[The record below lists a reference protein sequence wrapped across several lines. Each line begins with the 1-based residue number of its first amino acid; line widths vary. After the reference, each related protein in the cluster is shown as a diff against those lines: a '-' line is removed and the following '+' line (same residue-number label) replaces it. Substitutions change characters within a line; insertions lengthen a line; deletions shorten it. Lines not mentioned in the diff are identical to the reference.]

1 MVHELQQ
8 IYLRMAFAWIQTLQ
22 TKLIFRRKVRYELFS
37 SRVRIGRTSRPF
49 PPSKRYGRLSTHT
62 AFQFDPATE
71 KLQADGC
78 FHPSQDAPVEA
89 QHNLLCGVPRCA
101 GEHGSITSS
110 VICIPWLTCLSS
122 VRLGLPWR
130 TFTMSLPLQKSFR
143 LLRRL
148 RPLSRPLAFL
158 RLLQALAV

>member
-1 MVHELQQ
+1 M
-8 IYLRMAFAWIQTLQ
+8 
-22 TKLIFRRKVRYELFS
+22 K
-37 SRVRIGRTSRPF
+37 
-49 PPSKRYGRLSTHT
+49 
-62 AFQFDPATE
+62 
-71 KLQADGC
+71 
-78 FHPSQDAPVEA
+78 HPSQGAPVEA
-89 QHNLLCGVPRCA
+89 QHNLLRGVPRYA